1 MKIKFSREDYQ
12 GRLTKLFEK
21 EEVKAYTMAI
31 LSFFALS
38 FFTLFAIK
46 PTLSTLFTLKKQ
58 IADSEQLDKNLETKI
73 NSLLEV
79 QEEFQGY
86 KEDLN
91 LVKEA
96 LPTYPQVPNL
106 LRKIEGLAKE
116 QGIIITDLQ
125 VEGFKLQEKTTS
137 DGPLSFTFLL
147 SIAGDYPQ
155 VEGFLKKLLN
165 LRRIIALEELKFSLD
180 QEQKINLALK
190 GKSYYFSKP

>member
-79 QEEFQGY
+79 QGEFQGY

-96 LPTYPQVPNL
+96 LPTYPKLPNL
-106 LRKIEGLAKE
+106 LRKIEGLANE

-125 VEGFKLQEKTTS
+125 VEGFELQEKTTS
-137 DGPLSFTFLL
+137 DEPLSFTFLL
-147 SIAGDYPQ
+147 SIAGDYSQ

>member
-46 PTLSTLFTLKKQ
+46 PTLSTLFTLRKQ
-58 IADSEQLDKNLETKI
+58 IADSKQLDKDLETKI
-73 NSLLEV
+73 NSLLEI

-96 LPTYPQVPNL
+96 LPTYPQLPNL

-116 QGIIITDLQ
+116 QGILITDLQ
-125 VEGFKLQEKTTS
+125 VEGFELQEKTAS
-137 DGPLSFTFLL
+137 DEPLSFTFLL
-147 SIAGDYPQ
+147 TVAGDYPQ

-180 QEQKINLALK
+180 QEQKINLALE
-190 GKSYYFSKP
+190 GKSYYFSKQ

>member
-96 LPTYPQVPNL
+96 LPIYPKLPNL
-106 LRKIEGLAKE
+106 LRKIEGLANE

-125 VEGFKLQEKTTS
+125 VEGFELQEKTTS
-137 DGPLSFTFLL
+137 DEPLSFTFLL
-147 SIAGDYPQ
+147 SIAGDYSQ